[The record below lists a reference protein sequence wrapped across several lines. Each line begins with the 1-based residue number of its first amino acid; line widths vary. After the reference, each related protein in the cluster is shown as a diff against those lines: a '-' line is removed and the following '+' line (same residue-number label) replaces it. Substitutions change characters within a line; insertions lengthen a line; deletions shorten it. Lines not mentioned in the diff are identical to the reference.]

1 MFQVL
6 ILPYCLTFVYIY
18 QALVTFCCVG
28 LISCDP
34 FHLVMPPLRSAL
46 LLLLLLP
53 LPLPH
58 LPALWHIAAAA
69 VHSRK
74 HRTKSNKVTSHSSS
88 KCSNISSSSGDVPA
102 PPGKC
107 SSSSWVYWYSPSSWW
122 QQLALRQA
130 VIAAQRLVPLAAAAV
145 AAGAPDKS
153 LYFDYTL
160 RLSLWSSLGKYAY
173 QGWMQYMLVVSAVY
187 VCSRFAG
194 LHRFKL
200 QQQQHW
206 HIRCQGW
213 MQCMFVVRGCS

>member
-1 MFQVL
+1 LKVL
-6 ILPYCLTFVYIY
+6 SWLFALPATLHVPATVLTILSFSFYAF

-58 LPALWHIAAAA
+58 LPALWHSAAAA
-69 VHSRK
+69 VGRRRK
-74 HRTKSNKVTSHSSS
+74 HRTSTSKPTADSSVE
-88 KCSNISSSSGDVPA
+88 CNSSSSGNDPA
-102 PPGKC
+102 PLKKDTN
-107 SSSSWVYWYSPSSWW
+107 SSSSSSSSSGWVYWYRPSSWW
-122 QQLALRQA
+122 QQPAIRAA

-160 RLSLWSSLGKYAY
+160 RLSLWSSIGKYAY
-173 QGWMQYMLVVSAVY
+173 QGWMQYMLVVSGWL
-187 VCSRFAG
+187 VCTA
-194 LHRFKL
+194 L
-200 QQQQHW
+200 
-206 HIRCQGW
+206 
-213 MQCMFVVRGCS
+213 